1 MSRSPHP
8 SSTQTPA
15 PGPPLGRG
23 GTPHLHR
30 AAFGPVRWG
39 PGLLFLLAGAW
50 ILPVQMPESLLE
62 LYDLSSSA
70 GDQQKLP
77 RALAEVSGLA
87 TTPDGRLFAHNDE
100 RAIVYEIDAESGDL
114 VKAFSVGLLGAR
126 GDFEGIAVAGERFF
140 LITSAGQIIEFREGE
155 AASSVGYRI
164 HSLGL
169 GNRCE
174 MEGLAFDEVEDALLL
189 PCKTPRAKEL
199 KDHLVVFSVP
209 LNTMRLDRT
218 PRIFLPLEELDDR
231 GLGKEFHPSAIE
243 VHPQTRSIILVAAR
257 EEALL
262 ELSPF
267 GEILATKKLKR
278 KTHPQPEGLAFLP
291 DGSLVLAD
299 EGQGKRGTITRYP
312 QNEPEGGGDQ

>member
-8 SSTQTPA
+8 ASTRTPA
-15 PGPPLGRG
+15 RGLPLGRR
-23 GTPHLHR
+23 GTPHLRR
-30 AAFGPVRWG
+30 AAFR
-39 PGLLFLLAGAW
+39 PGLWASGLFLFLTGAW
-50 ILPVQMPESLLE
+50 ILPAQRPESLLE
-62 LYDLSSSA
+62 SYDLSSNA

-77 RALAEVSGLA
+77 RVLAEISGLA

-100 RAIVYEIDAESGDL
+100 RAIVYEIDPESGGL

-140 LITSAGQIIEFREGE
+140 LITSAGQIIEFEEGE
-155 AASSVGYRI
+155 AGSSVGYRI

-169 GNRCE
+169 GDRCE

-199 KDHLVVFSVP
+199 EDHLVVFSVP
-209 LNTMRLDRT
+209 LNTMRPDRI
-218 PRIFLPLEELDDR
+218 PRIFLPLQELDDR

-243 VHPQTRSIILVAAR
+243 VHPQTRSIIIVAAR
-257 EEALL
+257 EEALV

-267 GEILATKKLKR
+267 GEILFTKKLKR
-278 KTHPQPEGLAFLP
+278 KKHPQSEGVAFLS
-291 DGSLVLAD
+291 DDSLVLAD

-312 QNEPEGGGDQ
+312 RKEPEGGGGQ